1 MIGLHERGTKAMNSV
16 ALHPPLEGDSP
27 LQQTPGESSRL
38 DRFIVTTTIAGRPI
52 ANIPP
57 ANDMHPIAIAMP
69 LIAPAALIAAIWLTV
84 AGSELFLI
92 SAVAALTVAMLLGLT
107 MACGAFA
114 HKGEPNGT
122 RTRTFGEFL
131 NGEVDVETGR
141 ISGRVAFRQIAT
153 IPVVV
158 AVGSTLMLACA
169 ASTHG

>member
-1 MIGLHERGTKAMNSV
+1 MSSV
-16 ALHPPLEGDSP
+16 VLHPPLERDSP
-27 LQQTPGESSRL
+27 LQQIPSKSSRL
-38 DRFIVTTTIAGRPI
+38 DRFIVTTIVAGRPI

-57 ANDMHPIAIAMP
+57 TNDMHPIAIAMP

-92 SAVAALTVAMLLGLT
+92 PAVTTLTVVMLLGLT

-114 HKGEPNGT
+114 HKGEPNSDT
-122 RTRTFGEFL
+122 RTRTFREFL
-131 NGEVDVETGR
+131 NGAVDIETGR
-141 ISGRVAFRQIAT
+141 ISGRVAFRQVAT

-158 AVGSTLMLACA
+158 AIGSTLILACA

>member
-1 MIGLHERGTKAMNSV
+1 MNNV
-16 ALHPPLEGDSP
+16 ALYPPLEHESP
-27 LQQTPGESSRL
+27 LQQIPSKSSRL
-38 DRFIVTTTIAGRPI
+38 DRFIVTTTVAGRPI

-57 ANDMHPIAIAMP
+57 TNDMHPIAIAMP

-84 AGSELFLI
+84 AGSEPFLLP
-92 SAVAALTVAMLLGLT
+92 AVTTLTVVMLLGLT

-114 HKGEPNGT
+114 HNGEPNGT
-122 RTRTFGEFL
+122 RTRTFREFL

-141 ISGRVAFRQIAT
+141 IRGRVAFRQVAT

-158 AVGSTLMLACA
+158 AIGSTLMLACA